1 MSGLTP
7 CPRKCGTLMAVVP
20 KSGVCTTCRRDD
32 ANDARKAKE
41 RAAKAAANN
50 KPPRLK
56 LDLPPAQTKA
66 NAQNTNSR
74 SATAN
79 RSTNARRKG

>member
-7 CPRKCGTLMAVVP
+7 CPRKCGSLMAVVP
-20 KSGVCTTCRRDD
+20 KYGFCTTCRRDD
-32 ANDARKAKE
+32 ANDAREAKE
-41 RAAKAAANN
+41 RAAKAAASN

-56 LDLPPAQTKA
+56 LDLPLTQTKA
-66 NAQNTNSR
+66 NALDANSR
-74 SATAN
+74 SHN